1 MTTARIASTP
11 GLVDLY
17 YEETGEGFPLIWCHN
32 QHVAEFLTAVEN
44 GRWGTWKRGSR

>member
-1 MTTARIASTP
+1 MTTVRIASTTGP
-11 GLVDLY
+11 VDPY
-17 YEETGEGFPLIWCHN
+17 IEEPALFN